1 MKRIFLSFLALFVLA
16 LSSFSQDNFKF
27 SGEFR
32 IRSELDGRDF
42 LSKTYPQSFTAS
54 RIRFNIE
61 KTFFENVTIFL
72 QLQDSRIF
80 GQEKNTL
87 TDLHNL
93 DLHQG
98 YVKIANLFEAP
109 IYFQVGRFKLSYGLY
124 KIFGPNDWHNIGR
137 SHDGFRLGY
146 EGKSFAIDGFLT
158 THTNFLNY
166 RAGAADISNYNYIE
180 APADTGFN
188 IYGIYSKFRL
198 SDIQSFDVYGYYEW
212 NRLRP
217 NRTDYQLQRY
227 TLGIAYF
234 INLNPFSTYL
244 EGAYQTGRIVIG
256 NPSDISAFMIFAS
269 VKYGFKPFVVSLNAD
284 INSGGKPTDSRYKLF
299 DNPYSTKHNFQGYM
313 DFFTNLSSPAFPLGV
328 YGLNDYFARVEYKTS
343 ESNLSGQLDIH
354 YFTTFEKT
362 SNNKNAYGPEI
373 DLVLNYDIYKSVILQ
388 WGTGIFIP
396 QDVMKE
402 LYRSLPKRGQVD
414 VWDPAF
420 WTYLQLNIAF

>member
-1 MKRIFLSFLALFVLA
+1 MKRSILSSLIALFVLVFA
-16 LSSFSQDNFKF
+16 AFSQGDFKF

-42 LSKTYPQSFTAS
+42 LNRTYPQSFTAS
-54 RIRFNIE
+54 RIRFNAE

-72 QLQDSRIF
+72 QIQDSRVF

-98 YVKIANLFEAP
+98 YVKIANLFDLP
-109 IYFQVGRFKLSYGLY
+109 IYFQVGRFKLSYGSN
-124 KIFGPNDWHNIGR
+124 KIFGPNDWHNVGR

-146 EGKSFAIDGFLT
+146 EDKTFAIDGFLT

-188 IYGIYSKFRL
+188 IYGIYSKFKP
-198 SDIQSFDVYGYYEW
+198 SDIHRLDVYGYCEW
-212 NRLRP
+212 NRSRP

-227 TLGIAYF
+227 TFGAAYALN
-234 INLNPFSTYL
+234 INPFSAYL
-244 EGAYQTGRIVIG
+244 EGAYQTGRIG
-256 NPSDISAFMIFAS
+256 NGLDIAAFMILAS
-269 VKYGFKPFVVSLNAD
+269 VKYDFKPFVVSLNAD
-284 INSGGKPTDSRYKLF
+284 INSGGKPTDSKYKLF

-313 DFFTNLSSPAFPLGV
+313 DFFTGLSNPAFPLGV
-328 YGLNDYFARVEYKTS
+328 YGLNDYFVRIEFEPS
-343 ESNLSGQLDIH
+343 ESKFSGQLDMH

-362 SNNKNAYGPEI
+362 LSDKNSYGPEV
-373 DLVLNYDIYKSVILQ
+373 DLIFNYNFYKSVTLQ
-388 WGTGIFIP
+388 WGTGVFIP
-396 QDVMKE
+396 DDVMKA
-402 LYRSLPKRGQVD
+402 LYRLLPQRRQVD
-414 VWDPAF
+414 IWNPAF
-420 WTYLQLNIAF
+420 WTYLQLNIVF